1 MRATTHTHRFTPEE
15 IEEMKNNTD
24 IEDNEEILEEWAR
37 RNYPIGKGVYTIEA
51 IETND
56 KGGEVSIQ
64 ER

>member
-15 IEEMKNNTD
+15 IEEMKNNTGMKD
-24 IEDNEEILEEWAR
+24 DENVLEEWAR
-37 RNYPIGKGVYTIEA
+37 RNYPVGKGVYSIEA

-56 KGGEVSIQ
+56 KGGEVIIQ